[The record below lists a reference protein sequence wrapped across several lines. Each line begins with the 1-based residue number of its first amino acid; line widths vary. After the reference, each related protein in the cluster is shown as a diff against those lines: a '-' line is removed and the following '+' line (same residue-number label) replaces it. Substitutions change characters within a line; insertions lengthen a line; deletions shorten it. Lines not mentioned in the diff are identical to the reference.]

1 MKNLII
7 ICIVTL
13 LFFPRYIKA
22 ADLKISCNNAYLREK
37 PNKASK
43 DLALI
48 KEGEIITYIKET
60 KFSEI
65 FKIQGKDLLK
75 NWTYVKYKNLEG
87 WVFSGCVEGL
97 ESIQKRIYT
106 SDFDLVGRVF
116 HHESGI
122 GIANPDINI
131 EKCEFTCECDCEVGT
146 IEFIDK
152 HTCIMYNSCCC
163 HSPEDSF
170 KGYYKIEKGQVIC
183 DFKAKFVSEYDEA
196 VTNFKDDLIP
206 INPKPIIKE
215 GKAFTYRFKVDFCK
229 DGLMYL
235 FNDLKEDNIYAK
247 INLNQKPRKV
257 DDLLNRL

>member
-1 MKNLII
+1 MKKLILSCI
-7 ICIVTL
+7 IL
-13 LFFPRYIKA
+13 LCTYKNEIKA
-22 ADLKISCNNAYLREK
+22 VNLKVACNNAYLREK

-60 KFSEI
+60 KFSETI
-65 FKIQGKDLLK
+65 KIQGKDLLK

-87 WVFSGCVEGL
+87 WIFSGCVEGL
-97 ESIQKRIYT
+97 EGIQKRIYT

-116 HHESGI
+116 HYEG
-122 GIANPDINI
+122 GIANPDFD
-131 EKCEFTCECDCEVGT
+131 KCEFTCECDCGIGT

-152 HTCIMYNSCCC
+152 QICIMYNSCCC
-163 HSPEDSF
+163 PNPEESF

-196 VTNFKDDLIP
+196 VTKFKDDLIP
-206 INPKPIIKE
+206 INPKPVIKE

-235 FNDLKEDNIYAK
+235 FNDLKDDNIYAK
-247 INLNQKPRKV
+247 IELNVKPRKV
-257 DDLLNRL
+257 DNLLNRL